1 MMNNNGYGGDESN
14 AYCYFHPKEFVVGVC
29 PLCLNERL
37 LVLASKQSSHNNKKK
52 KPPKIFALGSLFNR
66 FEFRHWK
73 SDADHHNYACS
84 SSQEESFISIKF
96 EEDGAAS
103 WEKGTVSKVVSMEE
117 HCKNMSS
124 SWSSKDHHHQYPN
137 NKNNKNNKNK
147 TSQSQSVVEHGKP
160 RAPLRWRKR
169 IGHLMQLLRWKRSSK
184 VAVESGG
191 GVKVMRKGWIRTLTR
206 GGPSR
211 NKPPAGIV

>member
-1 MMNNNGYGGDESN
+1 MMNNNGYGGHESN

-37 LVLASKQSSHNNKKK
+37 LILASKQSSHNNKKK
-52 KPPKIFALGSLFNR
+52 KPLKIFALGSLFTR

-103 WEKGTVSKVVSMEE
+103 WEKGTVSMEE
-117 HCKNMSS
+117 HCNNMSS
-124 SWSSKDHHHQYPN
+124 SWSSKDHHKYP
-137 NKNNKNNKNK
+137 NNKNK
-147 TSQSQSVVEHGKP
+147 TSQSQSQSCQSVVEHGKP

-169 IGHLMQLLRWKRSSK
+169 IGHLMQLLRLKRSSK

-191 GVKVMRKGWIRTLTR
+191 GVKVMRKGWIRTLTKR
-206 GGPSR
+206 GPSR